1 MYGDFYFDIEKTFIK
16 MGKKKKKAVQID
28 VKRKKFKHQHK

>member
-16 MGKKKKKAVQID
+16 MGKKKKSSTN
-28 VKRKKFKHQHK
+28 RCEEKKIQTPT

>member
-1 MYGDFYFDIEKTFIK
+1 MYGDFYFDIERHSLKWE
-16 MGKKKKKAVQID
+16 KKKKAVQID